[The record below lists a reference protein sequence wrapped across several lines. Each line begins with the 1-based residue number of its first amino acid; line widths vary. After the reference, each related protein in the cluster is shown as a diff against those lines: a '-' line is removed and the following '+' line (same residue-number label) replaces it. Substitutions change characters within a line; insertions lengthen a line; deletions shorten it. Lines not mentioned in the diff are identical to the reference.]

1 LRRAL
6 TNTLLLRTP
15 EGIVFSLPLAGPV
28 SRFLAWGVDVA
39 CITAAT
45 SLIQEI
51 LHRAAIINAGLANAT
66 YIVAYFVISIG
77 YGIALE
83 WYWRGQTLGKRVLKL
98 RVMDEQALRLEFSQV
113 VVRNLLR
120 FVDML
125 PGLYLVGG
133 IACVLSRRFQR
144 LGDLAAN
151 TIVVR
156 IPDAAQPN
164 LEQLLG
170 AKFNSLLDY
179 RHLAARLRQRT
190 SPQAAAVAL
199 EALLRRDELQPQ
211 ARLQVFAGLAE
222 HFRSLVEFPAEAAEQ
237 LSDEQYVRNV
247 VEILYR
253 RTDASTAA
261 LRERTSVQ

>member
-1 LRRAL
+1 MRYTR

-28 SRFLAWGVDVA
+28 SRFLAWGVDA
-39 CITAAT
+39 GCILAAT
-45 SLIQEI
+45 SL
-51 LHRAAIINAGLANAT
+51 LHEVLGLFGNINAGIADAT
-66 YIVAYFVISIG
+66 YIVAYFVFSIG
-77 YGIALE
+77 YGIACE
-83 WYWRGQTLGKRVLKL
+83 WYWRGQTVGKRVLKL
-98 RVMDEQALRLEFSQV
+98 RVMDEQALRLGFGQV

-120 FVDML
+120 FVDLL

-156 IPDAAQPN
+156 QLETAQPN
-164 LEQLLG
+164 LEQVLG
-170 AKFNSLLDY
+170 GKFNSLLEY

-190 SPQAAAVAL
+190 SPQAGAVAL
-199 EALLRRDELQPQ
+199 EALVRRDELEPQ
-211 ARLQVFAGLAE
+211 ARLQLFDGLVQ
-222 HFRSLVEFPAEAAEQ
+222 HFRSLVEFPLEATEQ
-237 LSDEQYVRNV
+237 LSGEQYVRNV

-253 RTDASTAA
+253 RADRSA
-261 LRERTSVQ
+261 

>member
-1 LRRAL
+1 LRIAR

-15 EGIVFSLPLAGPV
+15 EGILFSLPLAGPV

-39 CITAAT
+39 CILAAA
-45 SLIQEI
+45 SLLREI
-51 LHRAAIINAGLANAT
+51 LRLFGGSGLANAT
-66 YIVAYFVISIG
+66 YVVAYFVISIG
-77 YGIALE
+77 YGIAFE

-98 RVMDEQALRLEFSQV
+98 RVMDEQALRLEFGQV

-120 FVDML
+120 FVDSL
-125 PGLYLVGG
+125 PLLYLVGG
-133 IACVLSRRFQR
+133 IACVLSRKFQR

-156 IPDAAQPN
+156 NPEVAQPN

-170 AKFNSLLDY
+170 GKFNSLLDY
-179 RHLAARLRQRT
+179 RHLAARLRRRT

-199 EALLRRDELQPQ
+199 EALLRRDELQPR
-211 ARLQVFAGLAE
+211 ARLNVFAGLAE
-222 HFRSLVEFPAEAAEQ
+222 HFRSLVEFPPEAVEQ
-237 LSDEQYVRNV
+237 LSDEQYLRNA

-253 RTDASTAA
+253 R
-261 LRERTSVQ
+261 

>member
-1 LRRAL
+1 LRYAR

-28 SRFLAWGVDVA
+28 SRFLAWGVDVG
-39 CITAAT
+39 CIVAA
-45 SLIQEI
+45 SGLIEQI
-51 LHRAAIINAGLANAT
+51 LGLFGNAGFARAT
-66 YIVAYFVISIG
+66 YVVAYFLISIG
-77 YGIALE
+77 YGITLE
-83 WYWRGQTLGKRVLKL
+83 WYWRGQTVGKRVLKL
-98 RVMDEQALRLEFSQV
+98 RVMDEHALRLEFGQV

-120 FVDML
+120 FVDLL

-133 IACVLSRRFQR
+133 TACVLSRRFQR

-156 IPDAAQPN
+156 NQEVPQPN

-170 AKFNSLLDY
+170 GKFNSLLEY

-190 SPQAAAVAL
+190 SPQAAAAAL
-199 EALLRRDELQPQ
+199 EALLRRDELEPQ
-211 ARLQVFAGLAE
+211 ARLQLFAGLAD
-222 HFRSLVEFPAEAAEQ
+222 HFRSLVEFPLEAIEQ

-253 RTDASTAA
+253 RTDGSA
-261 LRERTSVQ
+261 